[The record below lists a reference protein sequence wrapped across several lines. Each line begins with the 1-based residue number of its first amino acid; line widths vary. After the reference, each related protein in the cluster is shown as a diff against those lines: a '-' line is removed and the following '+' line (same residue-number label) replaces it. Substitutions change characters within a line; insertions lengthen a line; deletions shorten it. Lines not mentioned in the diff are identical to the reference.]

1 MVKIVYLCIVIIYFS
16 RIRPL
21 DRNYMKLSN
30 IPFVLILFLG
40 WMFLSILWTA
50 ANFFSAFVYWLT
62 SMADVFTIL
71 FFLKTFEIEKVLE
84 HTLKGIIVGGVILA
98 IIALF
103 NGFNSVG
110 RLGNDEFLH
119 PNVLGNLLSMSL
131 IGSVVCMYEYR
142 YRYKGFR
149 VVDVVVLSFLMV
161 CLFLT
166 ISKTA
171 IIAFTVTMLVL
182 ILFSRLTFKTK
193 LFLILF
199 FTGVFYIVYRYFI
212 GDYITDYI
220 ENQRLISTLTGRTI
234 IWQYTLYMIKERLLM
249 GYGFLAFREVGP
261 QVAAVRIGSAHNDFL
276 NVIFNFGAI
285 GLSLYL
291 FVFITYIKK
300 LLTCIFYFR
309 EKYEI
314 ETLMALLYFT
324 YFSVRGLTEA
334 NLTTISFN
342 LQLLTILM
350 YLLTYILKKT
360 SEDGIDIKS
369 EFFNLKTRQN
379 YQ

>member
-1 MVKIVYLCIVIIYFS
+1 
-16 RIRPL
+16 
-21 DRNYMKLSN
+21 MKLSN